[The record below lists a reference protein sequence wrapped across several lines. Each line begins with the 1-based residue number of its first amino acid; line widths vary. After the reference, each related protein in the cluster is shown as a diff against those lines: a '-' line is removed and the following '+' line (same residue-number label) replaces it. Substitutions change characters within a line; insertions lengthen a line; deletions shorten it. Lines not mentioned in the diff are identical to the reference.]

1 VSRLS
6 VSSRGVARDR
16 IGISMIGAGNYA
28 TASLLPVLRET
39 ADVELRGLSTSSGR
53 TAESVAKQFGFQ
65 FCASEIDELLADD
78 TDALLVVT
86 RHDTHAP
93 YVCKALRAG
102 KHVYVEKP
110 LALTMSE
117 LCDIVLAHKAGRLAH
132 LMVGFNRRWAP
143 LTVGVKRHFEG
154 VRSPRVVSAR
164 VNAGYIPS
172 DHWIQDPQFG
182 GGRLIGEACH
192 FVDLASA
199 LIGADPIEV
208 HAFGVAKSGVSALLN
223 DNVCISL
230 RFADGS
236 VASLT
241 YTADGSKAMPK
252 EQIEVFGGGRSA
264 VIDDF
269 REATLHVGD
278 ATTSRLRSSRQ
289 DKGQK
294 AMLLAWIAA
303 LRTGVPALPLET
315 ALSVSA
321 ATIAA
326 VESLTLGQPVTV
338 GPHLWG
344 AVAPQANDAAAP
356 VLQATDP

>member
-1 VSRLS
+1 
-6 VSSRGVARDR
+6 
-16 IGISMIGAGNYA
+16 M
-28 TASLLPVLRET
+28 P
-39 ADVELRGLSTSSGR
+39 
-53 TAESVAKQFGFQ
+53 
-65 FCASEIDELLADD
+65 
-78 TDALLVVT
+78 
-86 RHDTHAP
+86 
-93 YVCKALRAG
+93 
-102 KHVYVEKP
+102 
-110 LALTMSE
+110 E
-117 LCDIVLAHKAGRLAH
+117 LCDIVLAHKAGRLAQ

-154 VRSPRVVSAR
+154 VRSPRVVSVR
-164 VNAGYIPS
+164 VNAGYISP
-172 DHWIQDPQFG
+172 DHWIQDPQVG

-208 HAFGVAKSGVSALLN
+208 HAFGVVKSGVSALLN

-236 VASLT
+236 VANLT
-241 YTADGSKAMPK
+241 YTADGSKAMAK

-294 AMLLAWIAA
+294 AMLMAWIAG
-303 LRTGVPALPLET
+303 LRTGVPALPLDT

-326 VESLTLGQPVTV
+326 VESLTVGQPVTV

-344 AVAPQANDAAAP
+344 GVAPQSTDAAAP